1 MKNMANHWPWEIAM
15 ADGEEMVAMSKG
27 KAINT
32 LHWVGDD
39 LWNLES

>member
-1 MKNMANHWPWEIAM
+1 LALGIAM
-15 ADGEEMVAMSKG
+15 VDGEEMVAMTKG